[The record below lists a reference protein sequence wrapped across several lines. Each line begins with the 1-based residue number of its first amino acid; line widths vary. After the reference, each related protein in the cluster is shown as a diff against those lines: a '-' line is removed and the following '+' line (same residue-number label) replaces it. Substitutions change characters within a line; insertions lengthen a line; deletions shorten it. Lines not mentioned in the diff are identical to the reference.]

1 MQSGSLG
8 AEITRRAVEAIP
20 VLFFASIIIFSMLRL
35 IPGDAAVMIGGED
48 ATAEDIAIIRAE
60 LGIDKPLPVQYFSWL
75 GNLFT
80 GAFGTSFITSRSVGS
95 LIAAKLPATLELA
108 TAAYLL
114 ALLVGIPFGIIA
126 GLKPRSPWDYSLAG
140 FTMIGVGIPN
150 FFFGIIVLLIF
161 SVKLGWLPAAGRADF
176 FEDPILAIR
185 KLTLPTIALGFTFAA
200 ILARFTRSSIMD
212 VMGEDYIRTARSKG
226 VAERRVVTKH
236 ALRNGLIPLVTV
248 VGLQVGRLLA
258 GALII
263 EIVFAWPGIG
273 GLIVSSIRDRD
284 YLVLQTLLM
293 FLVGGFIIVNLLV
306 DMAYLI
312 IDPRL
317 RSK

>member
-80 GAFGTSFITSRSVGS
+80 GDFGTSFITSRSVGS

-126 GLKPRSPWDYSLAG
+126 GLKPRSPWDYSLSG

-200 ILARFTRSSIMD
+200 ILLS
-212 VMGEDYIRTARSKG
+212 
-226 VAERRVVTKH
+226 
-236 ALRNGLIPLVTV
+236 LIH
-248 VGLQVGRLLA
+248 
-258 GALII
+258 I
-263 EIVFAWPGIG
+263 
-273 GLIVSSIRDRD
+273 
-284 YLVLQTLLM
+284 
-293 FLVGGFIIVNLLV
+293 
-306 DMAYLI
+306 
-312 IDPRL
+312 
-317 RSK
+317 